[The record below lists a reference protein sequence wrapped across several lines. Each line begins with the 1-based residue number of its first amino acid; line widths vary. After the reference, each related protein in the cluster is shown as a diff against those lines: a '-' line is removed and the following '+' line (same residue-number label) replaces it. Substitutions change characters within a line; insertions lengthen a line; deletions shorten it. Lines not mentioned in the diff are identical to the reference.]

1 MEHSLLDKC
10 LDFTRDMVMIGQSF
24 TLKLNL
30 GSDLNF
36 SFEYHEKMNP
46 TILEEPNIQSK
57 TKMNVMKARKKVSP
71 STKKKNAIRREDFIK
86 LKSENCSSKATAE
99 VSDEIPKANN
109 NDNYDV
115 FECDKCTYRTRLNK
129 NMQDHI
135 KTKHQSMN
143 TDDFEESYNDS
154 TEVYEIQSHIETED
168 ISECK
173 NDICQEIQNLCK
185 DPDLCFCEFDP

>member
-1 MEHSLLDKC
+1 LRGDRHFSDVTLACKDYRTIQAHKTEHSLLDKC

-86 LKSENCSSKATAE
+86 
-99 VSDEIPKANN
+99 
-109 NDNYDV
+109 
-115 FECDKCTYRTRLNK
+115 
-129 NMQDHI
+129 
-135 KTKHQSMN
+135 
-143 TDDFEESYNDS
+143 
-154 TEVYEIQSHIETED
+154 
-168 ISECK
+168 
-173 NDICQEIQNLCK
+173 
-185 DPDLCFCEFDP
+185 